1 MTAAPVVIGGL
12 LAATGIV
19 GAVVMFSF
27 TAWHITQ
34 RIEETFPAPLTEQL
48 SLSNF
53 NGNVTYEPHDGQDIL
68 IEALVRAAAPGK
80 ILAERIGRQVSVA
93 LTHEEGELRVEG
105 RQRPGWGLLGHAEV
119 NFTVRV
125 PRHWE
130 GAVMVKTSNG
140 SIRARGVQG
149 DSTLHTDNG
158 AIVVS
163 EQNGNVSAQTGN
175 GRIELTQVRGV
186 VNAETSNDDIRIV
199 QSELLG
205 NGRIK
210 TSNGKIVFSG
220 NLTPGAAYDM
230 TTENE
235 NVTITLVRPD
245 IAFDIKAVDGEV
257 QLPAGASVSESDTHR
272 VVGRLGDGRARLTVR
287 TSGGSVFIDLERLD
301 DGD

>member
-80 ILAERIGRQVSVA
+80 TLTERIGRQVSVV

-130 GAVMVKTSNG
+130 GTV
-140 SIRARGVQG
+140 
-149 DSTLHTDNG
+149 
-158 AIVVS
+158 
-163 EQNGNVSAQTGN
+163 
-175 GRIELTQVRGV
+175 
-186 VNAETSNDDIRIV
+186 
-199 QSELLG
+199 
-205 NGRIK
+205 IK
-210 TSNGKIVFSG
+210 T
-220 NLTPGAAYDM
+220 
-230 TTENE
+230 
-235 NVTITLVRPD
+235 
-245 IAFDIKAVDGEV
+245 VDGEV
-257 QLPAGASVSESDTHR
+257 QLPAGASVSESDAHR

-287 TSGGSVFIDLERLD
+287 TSGGSVFIDLERLG